1 MTTAERKKRLGES
14 RLYQGMQ
21 KISAWLD
28 RYYLDAIAG
37 LVPGGIGDVATAL
50 FSLVHVYFALFRLRS
65 VPLTLAILNNALRD
79 VLFGLI
85 PFYVGDVLD
94 FFHRANSR
102 NMALINGFLNN
113 DETVIR
119 NINRKALQ
127 SLAMIVVFVLAIFAM
142 LYVLM
147 KIASAL
153 GTVIFS

>member
-1 MTTAERKKRLGES
+1 MTNAERKKRLAKS
-14 RLYQGMQ
+14 RLYLVMQ
-21 KISAWLD
+21 KISTYLD

-50 FSLVHVYFALFRLRS
+50 FSIVHVYFALFRLRS
-65 VPLTLAILNNALRD
+65 APLTLAILNNVLRD
-79 VLFGLI
+79 VFLGLI

-94 FFHRANSR
+94 FFHRANTK
-102 NMALINGFLNN
+102 NMALIDGFLN
-113 DETVIR
+113 DDQTIVQK
-119 NINRKALQ
+119 INRKALQ
-127 SLAMIVVFVLAIFAM
+127 SLAMVIAFVVAIFVM